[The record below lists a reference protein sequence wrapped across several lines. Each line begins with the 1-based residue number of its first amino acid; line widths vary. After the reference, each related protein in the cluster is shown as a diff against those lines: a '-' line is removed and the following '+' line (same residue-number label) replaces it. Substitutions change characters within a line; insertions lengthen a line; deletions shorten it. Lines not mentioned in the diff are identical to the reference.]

1 MIYVVISIAV
11 IFAVVIISGSV
22 LRKNIYKEVD
32 RIERWKS
39 DVTNRPVAEE
49 ISRVKGLTI
58 SGETEEKFE
67 SWRKDWDD
75 IIDVHLPDIEEAL
88 FDIEEWANKYRFK
101 KSKEL
106 IKAVEV
112 QLEEI
117 ENQIDNIMTDVNEL
131 VHSEEKNRSD
141 IGEVK
146 EKYQDVKKYIS
157 LHWRSFGKAGNHF
170 EKKLKEVEEGFS
182 HFEEETLDGNYLQA
196 RTVLT
201 NVKEE
206 LSLMKEQSEEIPSLL
221 IEIES
226 DFPAE
231 LKDIEAGM
239 EDMRE
244 KGYQL
249 DNFSFEKD
257 IQAYRE
263 ELPKLVKDVENLE
276 LQKVRDRL
284 EELHRNLEGIYTSL
298 EEEVD
303 AREYVES
310 TILSIK
316 NDVER
321 LQYQLQEL
329 GHERGKVELSYRIP
343 EDEVNRQQKVKKEFE
358 QADKSWRVFKDLF
371 ENKKQSFTS
380 LKNMLKDLSSDLS
393 QIDKMIRASKE
404 TLYTLRKDELK
415 ALDNLKELR
424 KQMVQEKLA
433 LQKSRL
439 PYVPG
444 SLVDEMEKADEML
457 SLASKR
463 LQDLPLEMNKV
474 YEEVEKASLQLQK
487 ASNYLRETI
496 EKAELSES
504 LIQYGNRFRRQSPEV
519 EEALMHAEQKFRQGS
534 YEAAVNLALPA
545 LEKKEPQVLEKVKER
560 AKERA

>member
-182 HFEEETLDGNYLQA
+182 QFEKETLDGNYLQA

-201 NVKEE
+201 TVKEE

-487 ASNYLRETI
+487 TSTYLRETI

-519 EEALMHAEQKFRQGS
+519 DEALMHAEQKFRQGA
-534 YEAAVNLALPA
+534 YEEAVNLALPA
-545 LEKKEPQVLEKVKER
+545 IENKEPQVLEKVKER

>member
-182 HFEEETLDGNYLQA
+182 QFEEETLDGNYLQA

-201 NVKEE
+201 TVKEE

-487 ASNYLRETI
+487 TSTYLRETI

-519 EEALMHAEQKFRQGS
+519 DEALMHAEQKFRQGA
-534 YEAAVNLALPA
+534 YEEAVNLALPA
-545 LEKKEPQVLEKVKER
+545 IENKEPQVLEKVKER